1 MKRFFLLL
9 LVSCSIWQA
18 QAQKMR
24 DVFAHMPDTVLNL
37 LTEYNRLDCIDFIE
51 NDREA
56 KVRNRLDGF
65 SILQKLTKD
74 YLRLQLTGSTQVE
87 MKLLSGKD
95 SLEYIALLKTYSA
108 PAKSSVVSLYTLDWQ
123 KLPASSFLKTPD
135 FDAFWKQPLPT
146 DKAEADS
153 VLSLKKKIDLRPV
166 VASLSENDESLT
178 FTLQPANLEEK
189 DSISISKRIEP
200 VVYQWNRQKF
210 VPSKAEE

>member
-9 LVSCSIWQA
+9 LMSSFIWQA
-18 QAQKMR
+18 KAQKMR

-65 SILQKLTKD
+65 SILQRLTD
-74 YLRLQLTGSTQVE
+74 NYLRLQLTASTQVE

-95 SLEYIALLKTYSA
+95 SLEYIVLAKTYAA
-108 PAKSSVVSLYTLDWQ
+108 PAKSSIVSFYTLDWQ
-123 KLPASSFLKTPD
+123 KRPASSFLKLPD
-135 FDAFWKQPLPT
+135 FDSFWKQLSPT
-146 DKAEADS
+146 DKAEADTVS
-153 VLSLKKKIDLRPV
+153 LLKKKMDLRLL

-178 FTLQPANLEEK
+178 FTLQPANLEKE
-189 DSISISKRIEP
+189 DSIRVSKRIEP
-200 VVYQWNRQKF
+200 VVYQWNRNQFIPLKTQ
-210 VPSKAEE
+210 E

>member
-9 LVSCSIWQA
+9 LMSSFIWQA
-18 QAQKMR
+18 KAQKMR

-65 SILQKLTKD
+65 SILQRLTD
-74 YLRLQLTGSTQVE
+74 NYLRLQLTASTQVE

-95 SLEYIALLKTYSA
+95 SLEYIVLAKTYAA
-108 PAKSSVVSLYTLDWQ
+108 PAKSSIVSFYTLDWQ

-153 VLSLKKKIDLRPV
+153 VLSLKKKMDLRPL

-178 FTLQPANLEEK
+178 FTLQPANLEKE
-189 DSISISKRIEP
+189 DSIRVSKRIEP
-200 VVYQWNRQKF
+200 VVYQWNRNQFIPLKTQ
-210 VPSKAEE
+210 E